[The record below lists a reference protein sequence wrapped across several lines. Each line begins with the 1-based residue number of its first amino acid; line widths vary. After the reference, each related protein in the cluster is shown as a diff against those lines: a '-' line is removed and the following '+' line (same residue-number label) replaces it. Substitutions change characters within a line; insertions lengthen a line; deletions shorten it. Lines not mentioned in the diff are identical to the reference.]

1 MGTPRHEEE
10 LPAVN
15 ILGPILW
22 PALLIYSAQSFY
34 TCSSFLPPFYV
45 TSSKITSGLT
55 SGITVHPYLIIL
67 SLSVWVFIIHDL
79 KLTLKVKITSLQ
91 FLFFHV
97 ILTIESFIVAY
108 FSLCSISLYNLSVM
122 ILIQLQEYF
131 LLLFFFKTEYLI
143 HFLVFNHTFIKSDIL
158 SD

>member
-15 ILGPILW
+15 FLGPILW
-22 PALLIYSAQSFY
+22 PALLIDSAQSFY

-143 HFLVFNHTFIKSDIL
+143 HFLLFNHTFIKSDIL

>member
-22 PALLIYSAQSFY
+22 PALLIDSAQSFY
-34 TCSSFLPPFYV
+34 TCSSFLPPFYF

-55 SGITVHPYLIIL
+55 SGITVHPYLISL
-67 SLSVWVFIIHDL
+67 SLSVWVVIIHDL
-79 KLTLKVKITSLQ
+79 KLTLNVKITSLQ

-97 ILTIESFIVAY
+97 ILTIESFIVYEHSVAY

-131 LLLFFFKTEYLI
+131 LLLFFFKTDHSIL
-143 HFLVFNHTFIKSDIL
+143 NTFSFI
-158 SD
+158 